1 MEEYSHLE
9 IYKETIHF
17 MNIAFPEWTT
27 NKGIG
32 FWAAEFILT
41 SILNLEHIYEEASYS
56 SFDILKDLYTNL
68 VVDYKST
75 TKQFTSAVI
84 DAIIYNFE
92 IEYDELLDENEHLSK
107 EDYKVFYN
115 NLYNS
120 FEKRHLNKIT
130 YIFLDMEFPV
140 I

>member
-1 MEEYSHLE
+1 MD
-9 IYKETIHF
+9 
-17 MNIAFPEWTT
+17 IAFPEWTT

-92 IEYDELLDENEHLSK
+92 IEYDEVLDENEHLSK
-107 EDYKVFYN
+107 EDYNFFYN
-115 NLYNS
+115 KLYNAYQ
-120 FEKRHLNKIT
+120 EKYLNKVT
-130 YIFLDMEFPV
+130 YDFSDTVFP
-140 I
+140 II